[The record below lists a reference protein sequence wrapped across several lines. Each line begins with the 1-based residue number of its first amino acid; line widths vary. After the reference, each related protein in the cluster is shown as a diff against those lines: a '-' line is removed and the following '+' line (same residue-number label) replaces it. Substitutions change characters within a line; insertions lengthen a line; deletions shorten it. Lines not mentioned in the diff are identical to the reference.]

1 MTGVV
6 KDKDAFLERVS
17 PLLEQ
22 YLVLTTLQAR
32 QREARPPK
40 KLTPDLL
47 SLAAKRAQT
56 KLTELHLDSWT
67 DSSIRGYLIY
77 EVPKLPLPTTQRVT
91 GGFWEAGAWW
101 SWARRSGKKQR
112 RWNDEPTK
120 WHTAQRTMHLKRYFT
135 LFASLNSAF
144 LSLAP
149 SLSRPS
155 SEVMLKTSISLLLL
169 RRLLVAINWFEST
182 FVRGRVCRREVRREA
197 EEAGEAV
204 I

>member
-1 MTGVV
+1 LVPLTEPSSQDLYSFFTSPFPNVPPWKHLCILAHSHVHIDNFTESCGLPESPWRLLAHIIKTLPFERYTHPDVTKAKGQQMTGVV

-91 GGFWEAGAWW
+91 GGF
-101 SWARRSGKKQR
+101 
-112 RWNDEPTK
+112 
-120 WHTAQRTMHLKRYFT
+120 
-135 LFASLNSAF
+135 
-144 LSLAP
+144 
-149 SLSRPS
+149 
-155 SEVMLKTSISLLLL
+155 
-169 RRLLVAINWFEST
+169 
-182 FVRGRVCRREVRREA
+182 
-197 EEAGEAV
+197 
-204 I
+204 